1 MRLPTNVFM
10 KERKRLTND
19 IVMTLD
25 LVAEQYRLNSYDR
38 RDLVELNR
46 VLLDLILEAE
56 YAYIARYELDQCVS
70 AVILNDKDEWY
81 S

>member
-1 MRLPTNVFM
+1 
-10 KERKRLTND
+10 
-19 IVMTLD
+19 MTLD
-25 LVAEQYRLNSYDR
+25 LVAEQYKFNSYGR

-56 YAYIARYELDQCVS
+56 YAYIARYELDQCAS
-70 AVILNDKDEWY
+70 AVISNDIDEWC